1 LSGRTVTKETNVKD
15 LSEMNLNDLLK
26 EMANRAGESLKEI
39 ISASS
44 KVVDDVNQVA
54 SASEEQ
60 STTAEQISK
69 NIETISNISNES
81 ASGIQLIAKFS
92 EELNSLIGNLQ
103 ELIQKFNIINYDN
116 EKDTHYS
123 IRRNGKLL
131 KS

>member
-1 LSGRTVTKETNVKD
+1 MSGRTVTKETNVKD

-81 ASGIQLIAKFS
+81 ASGIQLVAKS
-92 EELNSLIGNLQ
+92 AEDLNRLTENLQDLIG
-103 ELIQKFNIINYDN
+103 KFKISKDN
-116 EKDTHYS
+116 KETSYYV
-123 IRRNGKLL
+123 RNNGKLITH
-131 KS
+131 